1 MTTNQMI
8 NAHVGK
14 VLKYRHLLCNLLLP
28 LEVLIYKLGCKYR
41 KSSNK
46 RPFFAGLSYTPRL
59 FPLPLPPNSLQPH

>member
-14 VLKYRHLLCNLLLP
+14 VLKYRHMLCNLLLP
-28 LEVLIYKLGCKYR
+28 LQVLIYKLGCKYR

-46 RPFFAGLSYTPRL
+46 RPF
-59 FPLPLPPNSLQPH
+59 